1 MGIALAL
8 LGAAS
13 AALFAGIGSAIGV
26 GRAGQAAAGV
36 VTEEPSQFSR
46 VLILQL
52 LPGTQG
58 IYGLLIGFIVL
69 SQVGI
74 LGGEIPSLSKGLI
87 YFAACMPMAI
97 GGFLSGISQGQCS
110 SSAIGLVAKRP
121 DQFGKAMIF
130 PAMVETYAIL
140 ALLISIL
147 SIFGIPASI

>member
-36 VTEEPSQFSR
+36 VTEDPSQFSR

-58 IYGLLIGFIVL
+58 IYGMLVTFIAMTQIGV
-69 SQVGI
+69 
-74 LGGEIPSLSKGLI
+74 LGGAPVETVAEGLG
-87 YFAACMPMAI
+87 YFLACMPIAVV
-97 GGFLSGISQGQCS
+97 GLISAYHQGKTS
-110 SSAIGLVAKRP
+110 IASIGLVAKKP
-121 DQFGKAMIF
+121 DQFGRAILF

-140 ALLISIL
+140 ALLISI
-147 SIFGIPASI
+147 IAVTQVR